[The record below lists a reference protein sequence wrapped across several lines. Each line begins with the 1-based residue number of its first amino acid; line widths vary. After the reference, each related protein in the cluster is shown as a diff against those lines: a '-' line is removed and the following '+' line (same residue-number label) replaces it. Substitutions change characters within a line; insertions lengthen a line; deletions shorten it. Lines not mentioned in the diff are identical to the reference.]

1 MLLGKVL
8 LLPIY
13 VHVLHF
19 EPLNHT
25 CADDGKLRPYLTVS
39 LYELF
44 PGTIVLTLLFV
55 EYGRFLDTGLLQLE
69 VLFYSINVLNI
80 HMAIEYCK
88 FLAMQSFV
96 FQYRKSFI
104 CFYSLLFCKLLMY
117 FVLGDGSNHSLL
129 AWNEFRFSVKLFDVF
144 VLQVIFEVLMF
155 CFWGFEVLT
164 AAAVVI
170 NSFFS
175 L

>member
-1 MLLGKVL
+1 MNTWFILHDYGYNWQSRCSKCFLALLVVL
-8 LLPIY
+8 
-13 VHVLHF
+13 F
-19 EPLNHT
+19 
-25 CADDGKLRPYLTVS
+25 
-39 LYELF
+39 LYH
-44 PGTIVLTLLFV
+44 FV
-55 EYGRFLDTGLLQLE
+55 EDRRFLDTGLLQLE